1 VNRFLRRTLLA
12 VVGVAAIAGGLLLA
26 RPAAHSSSPRLL
38 PDIGGPI
45 VLAAATASSA
55 RRSPL
60 RNASIITELGR
71 TLPDRVELLLLTNDR
86 AAFTLETDARRVRFV
101 ELPADVP
108 LTIWPQDPF
117 LVLRLPGGEH
127 ALLASRDFERA
138 EDREMARALAT
149 ELGWPLHSSPLYF
162 EGGNIAS
169 DESVVFVGADTVARN
184 VADLGLE
191 PEEVALQFEGLLG
204 APVVVLGP
212 SPQPISHIDL
222 AMTPLG
228 EGRVIV
234 ADARWG
240 AALASAVLEDAP
252 EIAVEFEEQTRAS
265 FFGHPHIE
273 KLQLADGSELEAPEL
288 AQQTRLAIEA
298 SLAIAPL
305 LDGIAEGL
313 ILHGYRVERVPLLV
327 GAESRSDEPGPGYP
341 MLSYNN
347 VLLESLEGKER
358 VYLPRY
364 GLAPLDDAA
373 KSAWQSLG
381 FEVVAIDGLA
391 TSAMYG
397 GALRCV
403 LKVLARE

>member
-1 VNRFLRRTLLA
+1 MSRAWRPALLA
-12 VVGVAAIAGGLLLA
+12 AAGVAAITVGLLLA
-26 RPAAHSSSPRLL
+26 RPSVHRAAPRVL
-38 PDIGGPI
+38 PDVGGRI
-45 VLAAATASSA
+45 ILAAATASSA

-71 TLPDRVELLLLTNDR
+71 TLPDRIELLLLTNDR
-86 AAFTLETDARRVRFV
+86 AAFTLMSHERRVRFV
-101 ELPADVP
+101 ELPAEVP

-149 ELGWPLHSSPLYF
+149 ELGWELRSSPLYF

-169 DESVVFVGADTVARN
+169 DESVIFLGADTVVRN
-184 VADLGLE
+184 VVDLELE
-191 PEEVALQFEGLLG
+191 PAEIVHRFEELLG

-212 SPQPISHIDL
+212 SPQPIAHIDL
-222 AMTPLG
+222 AFTPLG
-228 EGRVIV
+228 GGRVVV

-240 AALASAVLEDAP
+240 ADLVSASLNDTP
-252 EIAVEFEEQTRAS
+252 EIAAQFEERTRAF
-265 FFGHPHIE
+265 FFGHPEIE
-273 KLQLADGSELEAPEL
+273 RLLLADGSELEAPDL
-288 AQQTRLAIEA
+288 AQQTRLAVDA
-298 SLAIAPL
+298 SLGVAPL

-313 ILHGYRVERVPLLV
+313 RSQGYQVERVPLLV
-327 GAESRSDEPGPGYP
+327 GAKPPNGDSGPGYP

-347 VLLESLEGKER
+347 VLLESLEGEER

-364 GLAPLDDAA
+364 GFAPLDDAA
-373 KSAWQSLG
+373 TSAWQSFG
-381 FEVVAIDGLA
+381 FEVVVIDGLA

-397 GALRCV
+397 GALRCAV
-403 LKVLARE
+403 KVLARE